1 MKQWMFS
8 LKAAVI
14 CAAIV
19 LAPACGNQGQGLP
32 KIEGIKGPFFNVVD
46 GKLLVTMKFTN
57 MTGIDAGAKFP
68 LGIIKDDLRESAIEF
83 APNFED
89 GGMML
94 SLYLDKTDLENMSI
108 GVGTGNTLPD
118 GRPIP
123 GIPGGSLE
131 DSLRVDAEFKVS
143 TQNLKPSFYFHK
155 KFLGLWMPFGF
166 ETAGISGYWN
176 IHFQNKNVAFLGL
189 VGNDN
194 EGRKAG
200 GILLLRLDNLKNKR
214 LNKLIELSERNP
226 HLVY

>member
-8 LKAAVI
+8 IKAAVL

-32 KIEGIKGPFFNVVD
+32 QIEGVKGPIFNVVD
-46 GKLLVTMKFTN
+46 GKILVTMKFTN

-68 LGIIKDDLRESAIEF
+68 LGIVDNSLKESAIEF
-83 APNFED
+83 APNMED

-94 SLYLDKTDLENMSI
+94 SLYLDKTDLENMDVA
-108 GVGTGNTLPD
+108 VGSGNTLPD
-118 GRPIP
+118 GRPVP
-123 GIPGGSLE
+123 GIPGGELQNSV
-131 DSLRVDAEFKVS
+131 RIDAEFKVS
-143 TQNLKPSFYFHK
+143 GKNMKPSFFLHK

-176 IHFQNKNVAFLGL
+176 VFVQQKNVAFLGI
-189 VGNDN
+189 VGNDT

-200 GILLLRLDNLKNKR
+200 GLVMLRLEALKTKR
-214 LNKLIELSERNP
+214 LQKLLEISERNP